1 MWLVVGVGVGKPIL
15 AGESNSHT
23 LTPLSSSCH
32 FFSSTF
38 HFSQRHFSY
47 ANPSIHYQAKVKR
60 TMGNPTAL
68 FLSKPDPNL
77 RCAICLDIF
86 QNPVSLLSCSH
97 TFCSE
102 CLSSS
107 IASASKAP
115 CCPECRAPIDEDD
128 PAKGLHQV
136 RVIESTIN
144 NLHVRCKNAYL
155 DDECNAEDYC
165 PNACGWTGP
174 LSQWK
179 LHAARECKVEI
190 VQCQVCSHRCTR
202 GQMEGHLGSRQCV
215 EGAVEKRLAPLQ
227 MELNAQK
234 RIAEK
239 AKCTVKALTKE
250 RDELE
255 TRMKEESGQNKML
268 MEQNT
273 WLRHSKEAQKKS
285 SQNKISRLKREKK
298 DLCLQITALE
308 GRVKKEIFAREKA
321 ASGSKKR
328 KRGGNDERVRA
339 VSGGTELE
347 VHAIC

>member
-1 MWLVVGVGVGKPIL
+1 
-15 AGESNSHT
+15 
-23 LTPLSSSCH
+23 
-32 FFSSTF
+32 
-38 HFSQRHFSY
+38 
-47 ANPSIHYQAKVKR
+47 
-60 TMGNPTAL
+60 
-68 FLSKPDPNL
+68 
-77 RCAICLDIF
+77 
-86 QNPVSLLSCSH
+86 
-97 TFCSE
+97 
-102 CLSSS
+102 
-107 IASASKAP
+107 
-115 CCPECRAPIDEDD
+115 
-128 PAKGLHQV
+128 
-136 RVIESTIN
+136 
-144 NLHVRCKNAYL
+144 
-155 DDECNAEDYC
+155 
-165 PNACGWTGP
+165 
-174 LSQWK
+174 
-179 LHAARECKVEI
+179 
-190 VQCQVCSHRCTR
+190 
-202 GQMEGHLGSRQCV
+202 MEGHLGSRQCV

-255 TRMKEESGQNKML
+255 NRMREESDQNKML